1 MSYVQEI
8 DLDALKSAFKKII
21 ELDTD
26 LFAKQKTIEHELE
39 KLKQTHNGLIKE
51 NNKKIFIF
59 CLDSFYFQYRILH
72 QEMED
77 LSRFII
83 ILNNRMYGEYYKLYN
98 IIVQQLNERNILLQ
112 SIIQHK
118 KYPVYKDL
126 EQLKK
131 YSIEDIS
138 EIHDSILTIINE
150 LYIYYSSK
158 QKMVKEY
165 SHTSNINMTITNFIH
180 TLEYENT
187 LIREQLHLYVSYID
201 FFHSTQKRYLEK
213 LSKRMCNFQKDVSE
227 NIINYSNTSFIE
239 NISNIKDII
248 RSQPSSPAG
257 SVQSDLC
264 SIDNKEEIINSSNVW
279 ALGDIGGGV
288 GGNVDSNP
296 DSGLRSKKESSE
308 SQCQS
313 IQPEVKMGV
322 DIPILR
328 NTNVSENIV
337 ISNYFELRSTNVS
350 QEFPTSNAAKNAVIV
365 EKFGLDSIIT
375 VAGSSDLHE

>member
-1 MSYVQEI
+1 MSYVHEL
-8 DLDALKSAFKKII
+8 DLNALKSAFKKII

-26 LFAKQKTIEHELE
+26 LFAKQKTIDHELE

-112 SIIQHK
+112 SIIQDK

-126 EQLKK
+126 EQLKE
-131 YSIEDIS
+131 YSIEEIS
-138 EIHDSILTIINE
+138 EIHDIILTIINE
-150 LYIYYSSK
+150 LYIFYSSK
-158 QKMVKEY
+158 QRMVKEY
-165 SHTSNINMTITNFIH
+165 SHTSNINMTISNFIH

-187 LIREQLHLYVSYID
+187 LIREQLYLYVSYID

-213 LSKRMCNFQKDVSE
+213 LSKRMTNFQKDVSE
-227 NIINYSNTSFIE
+227 NIINYANTSFIE
-239 NISNIKDII
+239 NISNIKDVI
-248 RSQPSSPAG
+248 RSPPNSPVG

-264 SIDNKEEIINSSNVW
+264 SIDSKDEIIHYSN
-279 ALGDIGGGV
+279 
-288 GGNVDSNP
+288 
-296 DSGLRSKKESSE
+296 E
-308 SQCQS
+308 
-313 IQPEVKMGV
+313 
-322 DIPILR
+322 PILR
-328 NTNVSENIV
+328 NINNAENIV
-337 ISNYFELRSTNVS
+337 IS
-350 QEFPTSNAAKNAVIV
+350 TSNP
-365 EKFGLDSIIT
+365 EKTSELAHNFGLDGIIT
-375 VAGSSDLHE
+375 IDVSSDLHE

>member
-1 MSYVQEI
+1 MSYAHEI

-158 QKMVKEY
+158 QRMVKEY

-187 LIREQLHLYVSYID
+187 LIREQLYLYVSYID

-213 LSKRMCNFQKDVSE
+213 LSKRMSNFQKDVSE
-227 NIINYSNTSFIE
+227 NIINYANTSFIE
-239 NISNIKDII
+239 NISNIKDVI

-264 SIDNKEEIINSSNVW
+264 SIDSKEEIINSSNEP
-279 ALGDIGGGV
+279 IFQNIN
-288 GGNVDSNP
+288 NV
-296 DSGLRSKKESSE
+296 
-308 SQCQS
+308 
-313 IQPEVKMGV
+313 
-322 DIPILR
+322 
-328 NTNVSENIV
+328 ENIV
-337 ISNYFELRSTNVS
+337 LS
-350 QEFPTSNAAKNAVIV
+350 TSNLDKTSELAHN
-365 EKFGLDSIIT
+365 FGLDGIIQ
-375 VAGSSDLHE
+375 VVVSSDLHE